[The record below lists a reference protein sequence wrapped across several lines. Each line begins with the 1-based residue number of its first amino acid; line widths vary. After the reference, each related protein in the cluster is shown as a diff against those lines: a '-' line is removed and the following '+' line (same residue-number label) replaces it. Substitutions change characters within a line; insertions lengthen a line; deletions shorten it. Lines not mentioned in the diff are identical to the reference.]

1 MKKNW
6 KAMVAIAVVVIIVAV
21 AVIIINMRPADR
33 TAQPEPSGDSSIVAG
48 KFGFPVSK
56 INIGEGGTKTA
67 ADGKTPIGYNGTCDS
82 AAQAAANY
90 APVLL
95 NVNPKTWETQKATLN
110 SLAVPGPWVESATY
124 VGNVAAEAEAKGEL
138 PKTFDG
144 GWIDQINVNAGGM
157 YRMASCEPKKEAVVQ
172 VLFGGLGTSD
182 ALPQGFFGTQTM
194 ELTWEDDWKISDSL
208 TGINDSDLATRVKD
222 KGPSGGVGGT
232 PTGRMPTLDAALV
245 ERYFKDLSKE
255 GWVEYA
261 NASR

>member
-6 KAMVAIAVVVIIVAV
+6 KALVAIAVVVIIVAV

-33 TAQPEPSGDSSIVAG
+33 TAQPDPSGDSSIVAG

-90 APVLL
+90 TPVLAD
-95 NVNPKTWETQKATLN
+95 VNLKTWEIQKATLN
-110 SLAVPGPWVESATY
+110 SLAVPGPWMEPVLLPGQS
-124 VGNVAAEAEAKGEL
+124 VADADAQGSQL
-138 PKTFDG
+138 KTFDG
-144 GWIDQINVNAGGM
+144 GWMDQINVNAGGL
-157 YRMASCEPKKEAVVQ
+157 YRMVSCEPKKTALVQ
-172 VLFGGLGTSD
+172 VFFGGLSVSD
-182 ALPQGFFGTQTM
+182 TLPEGFFGTQTM
-194 ELTWEDDWKISDSL
+194 ELTWEDDWKISNVV
-208 TGINDSDLATRVKD
+208 TGVNDSDLVSRLKD
-222 KGPSGGVGGT
+222 KGPTGGVGGT

-261 NASR
+261 NAAR